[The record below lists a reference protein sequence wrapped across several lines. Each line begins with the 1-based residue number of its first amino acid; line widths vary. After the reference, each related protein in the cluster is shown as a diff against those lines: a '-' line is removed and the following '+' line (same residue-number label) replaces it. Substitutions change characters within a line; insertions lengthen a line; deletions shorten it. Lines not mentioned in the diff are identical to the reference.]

1 MAEPT
6 FPLIT
11 GFKGLNNKLDPTA
24 AGSQWLLQA
33 ENVLC
38 DNGNY
43 LTRRPGYASFF
54 VNVTD
59 MFGTLDERLFVVT
72 STNTL
77 YEVYSDGSYRQRATG
92 FVGGPFQWAELG
104 YAVFAMSETAA
115 WCIYPDRVV
124 AWGISTLPSPTVGV
138 SYGTFAAGTYLI
150 AAILVAPDGRLGGS
164 VGVASLELNGS
175 QGIVAHSPPVAGYST
190 YLYLSTPDGT
200 ELYQA
205 ATLPGDG
212 LITISA
218 PVAEGPRL
226 ETLHCYPPPKGSC
239 ISRHGNR
246 MVVAVWEPEYDRTV
260 LYWSKP
266 DAPHWFELDKDYAIL
281 AGRPAVLAPVLND
294 LFVGTDK
301 ALHSVDAGGNIL
313 GLAGFGAI
321 PNTLVHLD
329 DERITLWTDK
339 GLITF
344 PPLTLVTDAALSPD
358 NRTLATMGVF
368 DYKGSRYVATAMRG
382 NVRQKAQKSPFT
394 SLSVVVNAPLAA
406 NARVTSTASGTVSS

>member
-6 FPLIT
+6 FPIVT

-24 AGSQWLLQA
+24 AGPQWLLQA

-43 LTRRPGYASFF
+43 LTRRPGYASFLA
-54 VNVTD
+54 NVVD
-59 MFGTLDERLFVVT
+59 VFGTLDERLFAVT
-72 STNTL
+72 SANAL

-124 AWGISTLPSPTVGV
+124 AWGISTLPEPTIGV
-138 SYGTFAAGTYLI
+138 SAGSFVAGTYLI
-150 AAILVAPDGRLGGS
+150 AAVLVAPDGRLGGS
-164 VGVASLELNGS
+164 VGVASITLNGS

-190 YLYLSTPDGT
+190 YLYLSQPDGT

-205 ATLPGDG
+205 AAMPGDG

-226 ETLHCYPPPKGSC
+226 ETLNCYPPPKGGC

-246 MVVAVWEPEYDRTV
+246 MVVGIWEPAYDRTV

-301 ALHSVDAGGNIL
+301 ALHSVDANGNIL

-382 NVRQKAQKSPFT
+382 NVRQKAQRNPFT
-394 SLSVVVNAPLAA
+394 FSSIAINMPLAA
-406 NARVTSTASGTVSS
+406 NARVKSTAGGTVSS